1 MSFMLPVTLIGVKVD
16 TNPSNGEL
24 ILILGGVESRKI
36 VIFEEPTKEWSSYLR
51 DEIVNVKAVESSGK
65 WNTLLVK
72 GQDKKKDP

>member
-1 MSFMLPVTLIGVKVD
+1 MTAKSKKAVKPATKKKPVT
-16 TNPSNGEL
+16 
-24 ILILGGVESRKI
+24 RKKTPE

-72 GQDKKKDP
+72 GQDKKKDPFMYNKVKRS